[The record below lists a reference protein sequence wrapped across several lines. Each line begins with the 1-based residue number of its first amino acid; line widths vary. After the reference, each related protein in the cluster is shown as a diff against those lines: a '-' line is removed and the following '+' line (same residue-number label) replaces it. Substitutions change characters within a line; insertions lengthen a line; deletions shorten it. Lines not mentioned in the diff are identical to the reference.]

1 MDIPSIMC
9 PTCGS
14 AVEPTNHIFFA
25 CSMARGLSRKI
36 FTWWDINPS
45 EISSYEEWL
54 NWVSS
59 IQLSS
64 NRKELLEGVFYVMWW
79 LVWSFRNTSIFGSK
93 SPSKAVLFDDIVAR
107 SFYWCRYRSKANFSW
122 VDWLK
127 NPYLVT
133 L

>member
-1 MDIPSIMC
+1 MWWLVWSFRNTSIF
-9 PTCGS
+9 G
-14 AVEPTNHIFFA
+14 
-25 CSMARGLSRKI
+25 
-36 FTWWDINPS
+36 
-45 EISSYEEWL
+45 YEEWL

-64 NRKELLEGVFYVMWW
+64 NRKELLKGVFYVMWW

-93 SPSKAVLFDDIVAR
+93 GPSKAVLFDDIVAR
-107 SFYWCRYRSKANFSW
+107 SFYWCRYRSKAIYSW